1 MSARNASRAT
11 TAVDGDD
18 PRDCEQL
25 GRRLK
30 VLRTRKSS
38 GRQVGLPDTA
48 MAAAF
53 LGALMRWAK
62 RRPNTDAKIAIPTGT
77 VTAGE
82 LVRVVRALGFT
93 RNDRKRSS

>member
-53 LGALMRWAK
+53 LRALGRWVGAHRSV
-62 RRPNTDAKIAIPTGT
+62 NKIAIPTGT
-77 VTAGE
+77 VDAAE
-82 LVRVVRALGFT
+82 LARVVCALGLV
-93 RNDRKRSS
+93 DRRAP